1 VAVTAVDGKFVLLGV
16 LSGPVTVKAELV
28 GFASQRSEFMFHD
41 QHPQQLDFVMAVGAI
56 SEAVTITTQ
65 TPKDRHAK
73 IREPETMVQPSQN
86 VVNLQRRAAGVLPV
100 RVDVP
105 RAGTSHHFVKPLM
118 VDQETV
124 LSLSTGAVSR
134 DLTFPGG
141 RSQSIGFS

>member
-1 VAVTAVDGKFVLLGV
+1 MIAAVSTISERPA
-16 LSGPVTVKAELV
+16 TVSRLQCCVVPENYSV
-28 GFASQRSEFMFHD
+28 RTIGRTSTFHD

-105 RAGTSHHFVKPLM
+105 CAGTSHHFLKPLW
-118 VDQETV
+118 
-124 LSLSTGAVSR
+124 
-134 DLTFPGG
+134 
-141 RSQSIGFS
+141 SIRRQC